1 MMVKTVEIGDLIDID
16 NYGIGAIV
24 DMWHDDEEDVE
35 RATVWLIA
43 QQRWIFIHSKE
54 WEVNNADKQ

>member
-1 MMVKTVEIGDLIDID
+1 MRTNQMKIGDLIDID
-16 NYGIGAIV
+16 NYGTGAIV
-24 DMWHDDEEDVE
+24 DMWYDDEEDVE

-54 WEVNNADKQ
+54 WEVINADE